1 MKNNKIQDAYEDW
14 CEEWKPAYK
23 GQNHPN
29 SYDAFEAG
37 WTAAI
42 EIMLERLELS
52 KA

>member
-1 MKNNKIQDAYEDW
+1 MKIDRLQEAYEDW
-14 CEEWKPAYK
+14 CEEWKPRP
-23 GQNHPN
+23 GENHPS

-37 WTAAI
+37 WMAAI